1 MTEKNPE
8 LKTCGVVMGCKDRG
22 VEVIRVEGGGYLGH
36 ACIEHAKE
44 LDRYLEQMMAVNE
57 SLALLDGLSHPTRC
71 RACLVRTTSIPK
83 YRRRT
88 PPDKMLCFV
97 KAGFTH

>member
-36 ACIEHAKE
+36 ACIEHATE
-44 LDRYLEQMMAVNE
+44 LNRYLEQMMAVNE
-57 SLALLDGLSHPTRC
+57 SLNRGRPVPSDEVPRLP
-71 RACLVRTTSIPK
+71 RAHNDHSQISQTNP
-83 YRRRT
+83 
-88 PPDKMLCFV
+88 
-97 KAGFTH
+97 A